1 MRTAKNKIVLIGMMG
16 TGKSTVG
23 ALLAAEAGLRLVDL
37 DQLIVTETGL
47 SIPEIFAQ
55 KGEMFFRDT
64 ESRLLSQVLAAEGF
78 VLATGGG
85 IVLREQNCRSML
97 KNGLVVAL
105 KASADD
111 IIARVGEDEN
121 RPLLAGG
128 AKERVAALLDERK
141 NAYDFAHHTVD
152 TTGKNAEQVA
162 LEILTRCRG

>member
-1 MRTAKNKIVLIGMMG
+1 MRTAKNNIVLIGMMG

-37 DQLIVTETGL
+37 DQMIVMETGR
-47 SIPEIFAQ
+47 SIPEIFAE
-55 KGEMFFRDT
+55 KGETFFRDT
-64 ESRLLSQVLAAEGF
+64 ESRLLGRVLADEGI

-85 IVLREQNCRSML
+85 VVLRQGNCRAML
-97 KNGLVVAL
+97 ENGLVIAL

-128 AKERVAALLDERK
+128 AKVRVTALLEERK

>member
-1 MRTAKNKIVLIGMMG
+1 MHTAKNNIVLIGMMG

-37 DQLIVTETGL
+37 DQMIITETGL

-55 KGEMFFRDT
+55 KGETFFRDT
-64 ESRLLSQVLAAEGF
+64 ESRLLDQVLADEGF

-85 IVLREQNCRSML
+85 VVLREQNCRAML
-97 KNGLVVAL
+97 KNGIVVAL

-128 AKERVAALLDERK
+128 AKERVAALLEERK

-152 TTGKNAEQVA
+152 TTGKNAEQVK